1 MKINKLIAAGSVL
14 ALALAGCSSSGDA
27 EEKEFPTNAE
37 GLTTLVVGA
46 TPTPH
51 GEILQH
57 IIDTQAKDAGLDIQI
72 KEFNDYV
79 QPNAALSDGSIDA
92 NYFQHKP
99 YLDEDSKKKG
109 YDLTSLAAVHLEP
122 LGAYSQKVKSLKDL
136 PEGAKVGVPNDPT
149 NEARALKLL
158 VNEGVIELKDPEDL
172 NATPID
178 ITSNPKNI
186 EIVELE
192 APQVARSLGDLDA
205 AIINSNF
212 ALINGLD
219 PVNGTIATEKVEGNP
234 YANILV
240 VRTKDKDNEK
250 LLKLKDLLCSTDTQN
265 LIKDKYQGTVVPA
278 C

>member
-1 MKINKLIAAGSVL
+1 MKINKIIAAGSVL
-14 ALALAGCSSSGDA
+14 ALALAGCSSTSQGKSTDL
-27 EEKEFPTNAE
+27 PTNAE
-37 GLTTLVVGA
+37 GLTTIVVGA

-79 QPNAALSDGSIDA
+79 QPNAALADGSIDA

-99 YLDEDSKKKG
+99 YLDEDSKQKG
-109 YDLTSLAAVHLEP
+109 YDLTALTTVHLEP
-122 LGAYSQKVKSLKDL
+122 LGAYSEKLKSLKDL
-136 PEGAKVGVPNDPT
+136 KDGAKIGVPNDPT

-158 VNEGVIELKDPEDL
+158 VDEGVIELKDPNDL

-219 PVNGTIATEKVEGNP
+219 PVNGTIASEKVEGNP
-234 YANILV
+234 YANVLV
-240 VRTKDKDNEK
+240 VRTKDKDNK
-250 LLKLKDLLCSTDTQN
+250 NC
-265 LIKDKYQGTVVPA
+265 
-278 C
+278 

>member
-1 MKINKLIAAGSVL
+1 MKINKIIAAGSVL
-14 ALALAGCSSSGDA
+14 ALALAGCSSTSQ
-27 EEKEFPTNAE
+27 EESTDLPTNAE
-37 GLTTLVVGA
+37 GLTTIVVGA

-79 QPNAALSDGSIDA
+79 KPNAALADGSIDA

-99 YLDEDSKKKG
+99 YLDEDSKQKG
-109 YDLTSLAAVHLEP
+109 YDLTALTTVHLEP
-122 LGAYSQKVKSLKDL
+122 LGAYSEKLKSLKDL
-136 PEGAKVGVPNDPT
+136 KDGAKIGVPNDPT

-158 VNEGVIELKDPEDL
+158 VNEGVIELKDPNDL

-219 PVNGTIATEKVEGNP
+219 PVNGTIASEKVEGNP

-265 LIKDKYQGTVVPA
+265 WIKDKYQGTVVPA